1 LKKIFAI
8 LSLFILPY
16 CLQATHLVGGIIELK
31 WISGSNYQLTVR
43 VLRDCENGN
52 PVAYFDSPISVGIFE
67 KNTHIKRAQFSL
79 NFVRINDDTLKF
91 TGDNC
96 ASVATGCTH
105 VGTYRTNITLP
116 DNVYNS
122 NNGYYLSYQ
131 RCCRNDIIEN
141 LVNPG
146 GASLT
151 LYAELP
157 NLRTVK
163 NSTPRY
169 TNNPNTLMCVNN
181 FYTYNMD
188 FVDDDGDELRFSF
201 INPLNGNLDRDN
213 PVSTNATPGPYTN
226 TVWKNGYDNSNPI
239 LGSAP
244 LSINP
249 VTGQISCN
257 PNAPGVYVASIRVEE
272 YRFNVKIGE
281 VRLELQYTVSNCPNN
296 PPLASII
303 QVNGQLLMQ
312 DTVYIPI
319 PEKACFK
326 IRAIDLDDS
335 VYLQVKMGDLDSTIV
350 NRPIF
355 DSLTEGYKLAETEV
369 CWQSACELEK
379 LSGGIPFFV
388 FAYDNGCPFPKNAS
402 TKFVVKFTPMA
413 IANSTDLL
421 CMTLENNAATY
432 VYYGDSTSLVDPNF
446 AGYLVYRGIN
456 YQNFEI
462 IDTITT
468 KSERFFYDGNT
479 PNYDRINYT
488 YFMRS
493 INKCNIQGPSSDT
506 LSTFEQLAYIPQQ
519 QFLKYITVVNNE
531 SLELEWPASTER
543 DFARY
548 FLYKN
553 KRGEAQFKLLATFE
567 NVNDTKY
574 LDEDVRVSDTSYCY
588 HLVMKDTC
596 DNIGPQ
602 GKVACSIVLRGKSEK
617 YMSRLN
623 WQEYLGWQ
631 EGVESYELHRADPAN
646 DFTIVS
652 NHKPEVFTC
661 LDDKLNFNEGLFYYY
676 INAKQKDDTESTNFF
691 NAESRSNTILL
702 YQPPIV
708 YTPNAF
714 TANGDGLNDTYQW
727 VPVFVKDFK
736 IQIYDRYGERIFE
749 TNNKNEPWDGKY
761 KGAPCQEAVYFY
773 ILRYTGWDG
782 SDESQSGNFTL
793 LR

>member
-1 LKKIFAI
+1 MPI
-8 LSLFILPY
+8 L
-16 CLQATHLVGGIIELK
+16 LQATHLVGGIIELK
-31 WISGSNYQLTVR
+31 WISGNNYQLTVR

-52 PVAYFDSPISVGIFE
+52 PEVYFDSPISVGIFE
-67 KNTHIKRAQFSL
+67 KNTHIKKAQFSL

-96 ASVATGCTH
+96 ASIATGCTH
-105 VGTYRTNITLP
+105 VGTYRSNITL
-116 DNVYNS
+116 NENNYNS
-122 NNGYYLSYQ
+122 NNGYYMSYQ
-131 RCCRNDIIEN
+131 RCCRNGIIEN
-141 LVNPG
+141 IVRPG
-146 GASLT
+146 DASLT

-181 FYTYNMD
+181 LYSYNMD
-188 FVDDDGDELRFSF
+188 FVDDDGDELRYSF
-201 INPLNGNLDRDN
+201 TEPINGNLDRDN
-213 PVSTNATPGPYTN
+213 PASTNATSGPYSN
-226 TVWKNGYDNSNPI
+226 TIWKNGYDNSKPI
-239 LGSAP
+239 LGSSP
-244 LSINP
+244 LTINP

-272 YRFNVKIGE
+272 FRFNVKIGE

-296 PPLASII
+296 PPLASLI
-303 QVNGQLLMQ
+303 QINGQLLMK
-312 DTVYIPI
+312 DTVEVQIPDNV
-319 PEKACFK
+319 CLK
-326 IRAIDLDDS
+326 IRSIDLEDS
-335 VYLQVKMGDLDSTIV
+335 VYLQVSMGDLDSTIV
-350 NRPIF
+350 NRPVF
-355 DSLTEGYKLAETEV
+355 DTLSSGFKLAETEV
-369 CWQSACELEK
+369 CWQSACEMEK
-379 LSGGIPFFV
+379 INGGIPFYIYT
-388 FAYDNGCPFPKNAS
+388 YDNGCPFSKNAS
-402 TKFVVKFTPMA
+402 AKFVIKFLPMP
-413 IANSTDLL
+413 ITNSTDLL

-432 VYYGDSTSLVDPNF
+432 VYYGDSTLQNDPSF
-446 AGYLVYRGIN
+446 AAYLVYRGIN
-456 YQNFEI
+456 YENFTV
-462 IDTITT
+462 IDTIWT
-468 KSERFFYDGNT
+468 KGKRYFYDKNT

-493 INKCNIQGPSSDT
+493 MNKCGVLGPTSDT

-519 QFLKYITVVNNE
+519 QFLKYVTVVNNE
-531 SLELEWPASTER
+531 SLELEWPASNER

-553 KRGEAQFKLLATFE
+553 KRGESQFKLLATFD
-567 NVNDTKY
+567 NVNETKY
-574 LDEDVRVSDTSYCY
+574 ADKAVNVADTSYCY

-631 EGVESYELHRADPAN
+631 DGVETYELHRADPAN
-646 DFTIVS
+646 DYSIVS
-652 NHKPEVFTC
+652 NQKPEVFTC

-676 INAKQKDDTESTNFF
+676 INAKQKDDSESTNFF
-691 NAESRSNTILL
+691 NAESKSNTITL

-727 VPVFVKDFK
+727 VPVFVKEFK

-749 TNNKNEPWDGKY
+749 TNNKNEAWDGKY
-761 KGAPCQEAVYFY
+761 KNAPCQEAVYFY